1 MRTTDDLARSTVWL
15 VGGLYVACTLLQ
27 RFAVPGLP
35 VPLLLPLVLGVA
47 AWAFV
52 RGVLTFDRGRLTAWL
67 LATGA
72 TALVIPVQ
80 SFVLQRE
87 LVSVGSWALF
97 MAVWMPFT
105 LHLVDR
111 RLRTYVATLR
121 VVVRTNVWLAVA
133 CIVMMA
139 SQYAGVPYRDW
150 LADVVPTPF
159 LLDGFVITYP
169 ISYDSPIY
177 RANAWIGLEPS
188 MISLQLGVGM
198 VAALLLGSRVRDVLL
213 LTAGLLAATS
223 GSGLAVVAVGLLVLI
238 ATSARQQL
246 RRFLVPAVGIAIVG
260 LSTPMGQSIL
270 TRLTEGGQEQSST
283 SLRAIYPY
291 RYLWPT
297 WSQDLSGVLL
307 GFGPGSAQGVVE
319 QSGVVG
325 LLVPTPVKI
334 FFEYGLV
341 PGSVLAVMMLLCY
354 AGGPSRAI
362 AVALLVSLWTLQPGT
377 TTLLVL
383 APLLTLVT
391 WWSPRPGARALEDL
405 FAAAPT
411 TTVALAPHPTT
422 TGHVVEAT
430 RPRRGRTT
438 T

>member
-1 MRTTDDLARSTVWL
+1 MSATDGLARSTVWL

-35 VPLLLPLVLGVA
+35 VPLLLPLVLAVA
-47 AWAFV
+47 GWAFV
-52 RGVLTFDRGRLTAWL
+52 RGILAFDRGRLIAWL

-97 MAVWMPFT
+97 MAVWTPFT
-105 LHLVDR
+105 LRLVDR

-121 VVVRTNVWLAVA
+121 VVVAANVWLAGV

-139 SQYAGVPYRDW
+139 SQYAGLPYRDW
-150 LADVVPTPF
+150 LADVVPGPF

-198 VAALLLGSRVRDVLL
+198 VASLLIGSRVRDVVL

-223 GSGLAVVAVGLLVLI
+223 GSGLAVVAVGLVVLL

-246 RRFLVPAVGIAIVG
+246 RRFALPMVGVIIVG

-270 TRLTEGGQEQSST
+270 TRLTEGRQEQSST
-283 SLRAIYPY
+283 SLRAIAPY

-297 WSQDLSGVLL
+297 WSQDLWGVLL
-307 GFGPGSAQGVVE
+307 GFGPGSAQGIIE
-319 QSGVVG
+319 QSGVLG
-325 LLVPTPVKI
+325 LLVPTPVKV
-334 FFEYGLV
+334 FFEYGLL
-341 PGSVLAVMMLLCY
+341 PGTVLAVMMLLCY
-354 AGGPSRAI
+354 VGGPSRAI
-362 AVALLVSLWTLQPGT
+362 SVGLLVSLWTLQPGT

-383 APLLTLVT
+383 VPLLTLVS

-405 FAAAPT
+405 FTTAPAT
-411 TTVALAPHPTT
+411 TALTPEPTT
-422 TGHVVEAT
+422 TGRASEAAA
-430 RPRRGRTT
+430 PRSGRTIT
-438 T
+438 